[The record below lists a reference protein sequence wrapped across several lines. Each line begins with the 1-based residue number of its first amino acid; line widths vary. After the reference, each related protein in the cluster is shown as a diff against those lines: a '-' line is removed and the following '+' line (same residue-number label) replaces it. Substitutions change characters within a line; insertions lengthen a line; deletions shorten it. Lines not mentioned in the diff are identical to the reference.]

1 MNRRRIL
8 ARLVP
13 ALLAFSLLPAAPALA
28 QAIPLAQLSA
38 YLNSITTAEADFV
51 QVNADGSRSKGKVI
65 IRRPGSMRFDY
76 AGRNAGLVL
85 ASDGQVAIFDGKANQ
100 GPQQYP
106 LARTPLNLI
115 LGRNIDLARARM
127 VVGHQ
132 FDGTNT
138 IVVAQD
144 PDHPDYGTLRM
155 VFAPGPV
162 LRQWVVTDESGNP
175 TQVTLGP
182 MTLGK
187 TYPFTQFSIAHEQER
202 RKR

>member
-1 MNRRRIL
+1 MNRRL
-8 ARLVP
+8 
-13 ALLAFSLLPAAPALA
+13 LLAAFLAAMLPVAPAVA
-28 QAIPLAQLSA
+28 QAIPLARLSA

-51 QVNADGSRSKGKVI
+51 QVNADGSRSTGTVT
-65 IRRPGSMRFDY
+65 IRRPGNMRFDY
-76 AGRNAGLVL
+76 KGRNASLVL
-85 ASDGQVAIFDGKANQ
+85 ASDGTVAVFDGKANQ

-106 LARTPLNLI
+106 LARTPLSLI
-115 LGRNIDLARARM
+115 LGPNIDLSRARM
-127 VVGHQ
+127 VVGQQ

-144 PDHPDYGTLRM
+144 PDHPEYGTIRL

-182 MTLGK
+182 LTGGK
-187 TYPFTQFSIAHEQER
+187 SYPFTHFSISHEVER
-202 RKR
+202 RRGR

>member
-1 MNRRRIL
+1 MNRRPLLTRL
-8 ARLVP
+8 AAV
-13 ALLAFSLLPAAPALA
+13 LLALGLSAAPALA

-51 QVNADGSRSKGKVI
+51 QINADGSRSKGEVT
-65 IRRPGSMRFDY
+65 IRRPGNMRFDY
-76 AGRNAGLVL
+76 AGRNASLVL

-115 LGRNIDLARARM
+115 LGRNIDLGRARM

-144 PDHPDYGTLRM
+144 PDHPEYGTLRM

-182 MTLGK
+182 LTLGK
-187 TYPFTQFSIAHEQER
+187 SYPFTQFSIAHEQER